1 MHVINVCVIILL
13 GAPTI
18 LCICSGTNL
27 LPFVILPTFATNKS
41 AYCTNQMYPLKSYV
55 LPPVGVRLMDQ
66 GSCTVSTQLKAVH
79 TQVVTTHTTKVM
91 RPQMSFLHLETMQSS
106 LKCFIG
112 SENFKASQFLLS
124 SPLSVSD
131 PGHFLPNSA
140 TSSLSEGKKSCGRA
154 VRWQN
159 HCVPGFEEKNH
170 HCVSGFEESHSRC
183 GTCSCGRMCM
193 SGRAWVVLE
202 GSVVVRWVY
211 KNLSHMKWEFGQP

>member
-1 MHVINVCVIILL
+1 
-13 GAPTI
+13 
-18 LCICSGTNL
+18 
-27 LPFVILPTFATNKS
+27 
-41 AYCTNQMYPLKSYV
+41 MYPLKSYV

-140 TSSLSEGKKSCGRA
+140 TSSLSEGKKSSGRA

-159 HCVPGFEEKNH
+159 HCV
-170 HCVSGFEESHSRC
+170 SGFEKKSSLCVRIWRKSFQVRDLLLWQDVYVWEGLGGAGGVSSSQVGLQKFKPHEMGIWPALTLFSFVICLTLLREAAKAAKVEKESLLMRL
-183 GTCSCGRMCM
+183 TSC
-193 SGRAWVVLE
+193 
-202 GSVVVRWVY
+202 RWTDY
-211 KNLSHMKWEFGQP
+211 QD